1 MAAGKDGLA
10 LFSSVTI
17 AYEAKI
23 TDKKM
28 KKRNKKQETAT
39 IEQQNTKLN

>member
-17 AYEAKI
+17 AHEAKI
-23 TDKKM
+23 TDIKRKKE
-28 KKRNKKQETAT
+28 KKQETTT
-39 IEQQNTKLN
+39 IEHQRI

>member
-17 AYEAKI
+17 AHEAKI
-23 TDKKM
+23 TGTKM
-28 KKRNKKQETAT
+28 KREKQETAT
-39 IEQQNTKLN
+39 IEQQNT